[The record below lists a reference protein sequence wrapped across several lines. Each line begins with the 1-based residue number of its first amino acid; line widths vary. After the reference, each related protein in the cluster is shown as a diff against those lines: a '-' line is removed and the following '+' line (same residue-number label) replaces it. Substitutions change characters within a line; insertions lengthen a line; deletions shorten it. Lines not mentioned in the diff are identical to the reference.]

1 MRELLFQ
8 TKALLKREIALEK
21 KQKHVFNGLLL
32 YIISTVFVC
41 YLSFKQIVNVPTWN
55 ALFWIIILFASVN
68 ATSRGMSN
76 FRRGRLLYE
85 YTLAS
90 AKAVILSR
98 IIYQTLLIWVISLLG
113 YAVYGI
119 LIGDL
124 VQDHLFFLLALLLGS
139 AGLSG
144 TLSLITAIA
153 AKSDQY
159 STLTAILSFPVI
171 LPMLIVLMRFSK
183 NAVDGLDHSVQY
195 PYLIALIAINVIVWT
210 LSLILFPFLWRD

>member
-1 MRELLFQ
+1 MQELIFQ
-8 TKALLKREIALEK
+8 TKALLVREIALEK

-55 ALFWIIILFASVN
+55 ALFWIIILFASIN
-68 ATSRGMSN
+68 ATSRGMAN

-98 IIYQTLLIWVISLLG
+98 IIYQTLLIWIISLLG
-113 YAVYGI
+113 YSVYAI

-171 LPMLIVLMRFSK
+171 LPMLIVLIRFSK
-183 NAVDGLDHSVQY
+183 NAVDGLERSVQY
-195 PYLIALIAINVIVWT
+195 PYLISLIAINVIVWT
-210 LSLILFPFLWRD
+210 LSMILFPFLWRD

>member
-195 PYLIALIAINVIVWT
+195 PYLIALIAINFIVWT

>member
-195 PYLIALIAINVIVWT
+195 PYLIALVAINVIVWT